1 MSNLALIICLCHFGL
16 FVLVALEREAKK
28 NGFCIERVLKEF
40 P

>member
-1 MSNLALIICLCHFGL
+1 
-16 FVLVALEREAKK
+16 VLVALEREAKK